1 MSEVLEEYESPK
13 RHSNSF
19 KALFLYLA
27 ITLCVVMAGV
37 YVGNTLFGTRS
48 LDVMLDLYNQK
59 SSLQHEVK
67 KLQEANSALQKEYFE
82 LIGLD
87 PDSYITDKK

>member
-1 MSEVLEEYESPK
+1 MSEILEEYKSPK
-13 RHSNSF
+13 SHRVNSF
-19 KALFLYLA
+19 KNFFVYFIA
-27 ITLCVVMAGV
+27 ISFVVMAGV
-37 YVGNTLFGTRS
+37 YVGNALFGKRS

-59 SSLQHEVK
+59 ASLQTDVQ

-87 PDSYITDKK
+87 PDSYK

>member
-1 MSEVLEEYESPK
+1 MSEILEEYKSPK
-13 RHSNSF
+13 NHRANSF
-19 KALFLYLA
+19 KNFFVYFIA
-27 ITLCVVMAGV
+27 ISFVVMAGV
-37 YVGNTLFGTRS
+37 YVGNALFGKRS

-59 SSLQHEVK
+59 ASLQSDVQ

-87 PDSYITDKK
+87 PDSYK

>member
-1 MSEVLEEYESPK
+1 MSEILEEYKSPK
-13 RHSNSF
+13 SHRVNSF
-19 KALFLYLA
+19 KKFFVYFVA
-27 ITLCVVMAGV
+27 ISFVVMAGV
-37 YVGNTLFGTRS
+37 YVGNALFGKRS

-59 SSLQHEVK
+59 ASLQSDVQ

-87 PDSYITDKK
+87 PDSYK